1 MAYQTST
8 LPTWYAKESDRMQAK
23 HNPGQATKMHKKLV
37 GSIEFANKMQ
47 QQTMGGFCGKSYSDT
62 AVEEKV
68 YVDAERLPESL
79 ELRVMSE
86 FAGRDAE
93 RRQNRNR
100 PSSVQFGVPRRRP
113 EPGAQRALGASR
125 LGAEAASRRA
135 EVELRRERITAYE
148 SNKLRATQAT
158 VRIGASRTSAQT
170 LCCRKVLAGLCVAT
184 FVDGVIAKC
193 AYSALPIVPPY
204 LGATCACSPL
214 PI

>member
-113 EPGAQRALGASR
+113 EPGAQRALGVSR
-125 LGAEAASRRA
+125 LGDEAASRRA

-158 VRIGASRTSAQT
+158 VSIGASPTSAQI
-170 LCCRKVLAGLCVAT
+170 LVL
-184 FVDGVIAKC
+184 
-193 AYSALPIVPPY
+193 P
-204 LGATCACSPL
+204 
-214 PI
+214 